1 MSDRTDSCVECV
13 QHAAVSLSSTP
24 DTNSLKPMRT
34 DRLRRPTRHARR
46 AFSLVELI
54 VAVTIM
60 AILAALVVPRVSQWI
75 GFTKGKTARA
85 DAETISNQ
93 VRMYMTAKGMS
104 TLPSDFEL
112 VELTEGDGALLNKN
126 QIVDPWNNSYQIRIP
141 GEINLDFDVYSFGA
155 DGQAGGEGEGADV
168 VAGDKR
174 N

>member
-1 MSDRTDSCVECV
+1 
-13 QHAAVSLSSTP
+13 
-24 DTNSLKPMRT
+24 
-34 DRLRRPTRHARR
+34 
-46 AFSLVELI
+46 
-54 VAVTIM
+54 M

-75 GFTKGKTARA
+75 GFTKAKTARA

-126 QIVDPWNNSYQIRIP
+126 QIMDPWNSPYQIRIP

-155 DGQAGGEGEGADV
+155 DSQAGGEGEGADV